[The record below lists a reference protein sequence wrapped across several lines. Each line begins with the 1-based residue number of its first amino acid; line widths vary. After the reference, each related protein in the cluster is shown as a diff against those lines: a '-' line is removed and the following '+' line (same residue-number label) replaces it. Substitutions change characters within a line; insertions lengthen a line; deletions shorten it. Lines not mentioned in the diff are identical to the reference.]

1 MCNSFEQKILATD
14 LYNKSFTFLM
24 PDGRDRYRTYLG
36 ALLSVLTFIIV
47 IAYAG
52 YKFTDLLGYNDYSV
66 MKFELEN
73 FYDMRDAFGSE
84 NGFLLAAGVTDYS
97 SNEES
102 IEDPEIGTIKL
113 IKKTWDSTDL
123 DGEGALLFEEI
134 PTRPCTSE
142 DFFEESDTSFYPTK
156 KTSVA
161 EI

>member
-1 MCNSFEQKILATD
+1 MSLAWAECTSGG
-14 LYNKSFTFLM
+14 L
-24 PDGRDRYRTYLG
+24 PD
-36 ALLSVLTFIIV
+36 
-47 IAYAG
+47 
-52 YKFTDLLGYNDYSV
+52 
-66 MKFELEN
+66 
-73 FYDMRDAFGSE
+73 
-84 NGFLLAAGVTDYS
+84 GFLLAAGVTDYS

-142 DFFEESDTSFYPTK
+142 DFFEESDTSFYPTRK
-156 KTSVA
+156 MSVA